1 MISPVYLIRGARAGM
16 FLYALLLF
24 FLITSTHAEPADI
37 ATAYTSIAQQWG
49 IRPLG
54 IWLSAGDNMLDFR
67 YRVIDAEKAAPLF
80 TRQIKPYM
88 LDQASGAKFFVP
100 ETPTVGALRQTRKPY
115 PDKNYFIIFG
125 NPAKYVKRGGKV
137 TVVIGDLQVMDL
149 VVQ

>member
-1 MISPVYLIRGARAGM
+1 MKFLFLLIKGVRAWVIL
-16 FLYALLLF
+16 FALLLPF
-24 FLITSTHAEPADI
+24 AVTGTCAGQEDNAMSCVEIE
-37 ATAYTSIAQQWG
+37 QKWG

-67 YRVIDAEKAAPLF
+67 YRVFDAEKAAPLF
-80 TRQIKPYM
+80 TRQIKPYI
-88 LDQASGAKFFVP
+88 LDQATGAKFFVP
-100 ETPTVGALRQTRKPY
+100 ETPKVGALRQTRKPY

-137 TVVIGDLQVMDL
+137 TVVIGELQIRDL